1 MFVSQEPVVDL
12 DKAAIPLIVSWKDEF
27 KQIRQDFHRNPEIGL
42 ETPITSKKIADL
54 LRKYGVDEVHEKI
67 GGYGVVGVVY
77 GTQKEGPS
85 IGLRADIDALPM
97 KELSEHDHVSCLG
110 NRMHGCGHDGH
121 GATLLAA
128 AKYLIQTRNFS
139 GKAVL
144 IFQPGEEGW
153 SGAKVMMDD
162 GLFERFPVQEIYA
175 YHTSSQLRPGELAL
189 NYGAMQA
196 AADAFTLTVTGKGG
210 HGSRPDN
217 TNDPI
222 VAAAYVITALQ
233 TLVARNVSPL
243 DSAVVSCGSIHAG
256 DPLAQSV
263 IPNSCQIVGTTRTFN
278 PETRDLIERRL
289 REVAE
294 NTAAAFGCTAELDYD
309 RKYPPL
315 INSEIQ
321 AKAIADVGAELV
333 GEENVIRNHPRAT
346 GGEDFAFMAGAVPGA
361 YIRVGQGGA
370 PAHNGYFDFN
380 DEIIPLAASLMVKT
394 LEKRFKDLAG

>member
-12 DKAAIPLIVSWKDEF
+12 KKASIPLIESWKDEF
-27 KQIRQDFHRNPEIGL
+27 REIRQDFHRNPEIGL
-42 ETPITSKKIADL
+42 DTPRTSKKIADF
-54 LRKYGVDEVHEKI
+54 LRSYGVDEVHEKI
-67 GGYGVVGVVY
+67 GGCGVVGVVY
-77 GTQKEGPS
+77 GSSKEGAS
-85 IGLRADIDALPM
+85 LGLRADIDALPM
-97 KELSEHDHVSCLG
+97 KEMSDHDHVSCLG

-121 GATLLAA
+121 GATLLAV
-128 AKYLIQTRNFS
+128 AKYLAQTRNFV
-139 GKAVL
+139 GKAIL

-175 YHTSSQLRPGELAL
+175 YHTASALRPGELAL

-196 AADAFTLTVTGKGG
+196 AADAFTLTITGKGG
-210 HGSRPDN
+210 HGSRPEN
-217 TNDPI
+217 CSDPI
-222 VAAAYVITALQ
+222 VAAAYIITALQ
-233 TLVARNVSPL
+233 TLVSRNVSPL
-243 DSAVVSCGSIHAG
+243 DSAVVSCGSIHSG

-263 IPNSCQIVGTTRTFN
+263 IPNSCQIVGTTRTFK
-278 PETRDLIERRL
+278 PGTRDLIEKRL
-289 REVAE
+289 KEVAE
-294 NTAAAFGCTAELDYD
+294 NTAAAFGCTAVLDYD

-315 INSEIQ
+315 INSEEQ

-333 GEENVIRNHPRAT
+333 GEENMKRNYPRAT

-380 DEIIPLAASLMVKT
+380 DEIIPLAATLLVKT